1 MSSTKSTGPNAEVI
15 LNTIPHPVL
24 VLNRDLRLIFS
35 NDAAEQFFA
44 VSSNVLKRNPL
55 SDMLSVN
62 SPLVTLIEQVFNSGA
77 SVNEYDVELASPRF
91 GERSVDVQVTLIDDD
106 QRHALVLL
114 QERTMAQ
121 KMDRQLSSRD
131 AARSVVGMAAVLAHE
146 IKNPLSGIRGAAQL
160 LERGA
165 SPEDKSLTK
174 LIVDEVDR
182 IRNLV
187 NRMEV
192 FSDERPI
199 PRKPVNIHAVLGHV
213 KKLAESGFAR
223 ELKILEEYDPSLPA
237 VLGDNDQL
245 IQVFLNLI
253 KNAAESV
260 GDKKDGEIILTT
272 AYRPGVRLSVPGS
285 RDRMGLPL
293 EICVIDNGP
302 GVPADLLPY
311 LFDPFVTTKASGSGL
326 GLALVAKVVR
336 DHGGI
341 IECESQPR
349 RTIFRVLM
357 PMQAEGK
364 QADES
369 TPSPEAL

>member
-1 MSSTKSTGPNAEVI
+1 MSSTKSTGPNSEVI

-24 VLNRDLRLIFS
+24 VLSRDLRLVFS

-44 VSSNVLKRNPL
+44 VSSSVLKRNPL
-55 SDMLSVN
+55 SDILSVN

-91 GERSVDVQVTLIDDD
+91 GERSVDVQVTLVDDD
-106 QRHALVLL
+106 QQHALVLL

-160 LERGA
+160 LELGA
-165 SPEDKSLTK
+165 SSEDKSLTK

-223 ELKILEEYDPSLPA
+223 DLKILEEYDPSLPA

-253 KNAAESV
+253 KNAAEAV

-285 RDRMGLPL
+285 RDRVGLPL
-293 EICVIDNGP
+293 EICVIDNGS

-341 IECESQPR
+341 IECESQAR

-357 PMQAEGK
+357 PMQAAPK
-364 QADES
+364 QVDEN
-369 TPSPEAL
+369 TPSPESL

>member
-24 VLNRDLRLIFS
+24 VLSRDLRLVFS

-44 VSSNVLKRNPL
+44 VSSSVLKRNPL
-55 SDMLSVN
+55 SDILSVN

-91 GERSVDVQVTLIDDD
+91 GERSVDVQVTLVDDD
-106 QRHALVLL
+106 QQHALVLL

-160 LERGA
+160 LELGA
-165 SPEDKSLTK
+165 SSEDKSLTK

-223 ELKILEEYDPSLPA
+223 DLKILEEYDPSLPA

-253 KNAAESV
+253 KNAAEAV

-285 RDRMGLPL
+285 RDRVGLPL
-293 EICVIDNGP
+293 EICVIDNGS

-341 IECESQPR
+341 IECESQAR

-357 PMQAEGK
+357 PMQAAPK
-364 QADES
+364 QVDEN
-369 TPSPEAL
+369 TPPRESL

>member
-1 MSSTKSTGPNAEVI
+1 MSSTKSTGPNSEVI

-24 VLNRDLRLIFS
+24 VLSRDLRLDFS

-44 VSSNVLKRNPL
+44 VSSSVLKRNPL
-55 SDMLSVN
+55 SDILSVN

-91 GERSVDVQVTLIDDD
+91 GERSVDVQVTLVDDD
-106 QRHALVLL
+106 QQHALVLL

-160 LERGA
+160 LELGA
-165 SPEDKSLTK
+165 SSEDKSLTK

-223 ELKILEEYDPSLPA
+223 DLKILEEYDPSLPA

-253 KNAAESV
+253 KNAAEAV

-285 RDRMGLPL
+285 RDRVGLPL
-293 EICVIDNGP
+293 EICVIDNGS

-341 IECESQPR
+341 IECESQAR

-357 PMQAEGK
+357 PMQAALK
-364 QADES
+364 QVDEN
-369 TPSPEAL
+369 TPSPESL

>member
-1 MSSTKSTGPNAEVI
+1 MSSIKSTGPNAEVI

-24 VLNRDLRLIFS
+24 VLNRNLRLIFS

-55 SDMLSVN
+55 SDILSVN

-91 GERSVDVQVTLIDDD
+91 GERSVDVQVTLVDDD
-106 QRHALVLL
+106 QQHALVLL

-160 LERGA
+160 LELGA
-165 SPEDKSLTK
+165 STEDKSLTK

-253 KNAAESV
+253 KNAAEAV

-285 RDRMGLPL
+285 RDRVGLPL

-341 IECESQPR
+341 IECESHPR

-357 PMQAEGK
+357 PMQAAGK
-364 QADES
+364 QADEG

>member
-55 SDMLSVN
+55 SDILSVN

-160 LERGA
+160 LELGA

-285 RDRMGLPL
+285 RDRVGLPL

>member
-1 MSSTKSTGPNAEVI
+1 MSATHTSGPNAQEI

-24 VLNRDLRLIFS
+24 VLKRDLRLVFA
-35 NDAAEQFFA
+35 NDAAEEFFA
-44 VSSNVLKRNPL
+44 VSSSALKRNPL
-55 SDMLSVN
+55 SSVLSVN

-77 SVNEYDVELASPRF
+77 SVNEYDIELASPRF
-91 GERSVDVQVTLIDDD
+91 GERSVDVQVTLVEDD
-106 QRHALVLL
+106 QQHALVLL

-121 KMDRQLSSRD
+121 KMDRQLSSRG

-160 LERGA
+160 LEPGA
-165 SPEDKSLTK
+165 SAEDKSLTK
-174 LIVDEVDR
+174 LIVEEVDR
-182 IRNLV
+182 IHKLV

-199 PRKPVNIHAVLGHV
+199 PRKPVNIHSVLGHV
-213 KKLAESGFAR
+213 KKLAESGFGR
-223 ELKILEEYDPSLPA
+223 QIKILEEYDPSLPA
-237 VLGDNDQL
+237 VLGDRDQL

-253 KNAAESV
+253 KNAAEAL
-260 GDKKDGEIILTT
+260 GDKKEGEIILTT
-272 AYRPGVRLSVPGS
+272 AYRAGVRLSVPGS
-285 RDRMGLPL
+285 RERVGLPL

-311 LFDPFVTTKASGSGL
+311 LFEPFVTTKASGSGL

-336 DHGGI
+336 DHGGT

-369 TPSPEAL
+369 PPSPEVL

>member
-1 MSSTKSTGPNAEVI
+1 MSSTKPTGPNAEVI

-24 VLNRDLRLIFS
+24 VLSRDLRLIFS

-55 SDMLSVN
+55 SDILSVN

-160 LERGA
+160 LELGA

-285 RDRMGLPL
+285 RDRVGLPL